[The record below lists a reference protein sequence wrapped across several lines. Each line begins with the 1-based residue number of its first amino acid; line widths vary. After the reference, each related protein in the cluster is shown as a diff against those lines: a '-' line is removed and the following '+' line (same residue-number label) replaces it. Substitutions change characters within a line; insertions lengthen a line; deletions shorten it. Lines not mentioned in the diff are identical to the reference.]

1 VKLTLSFKGEKI
13 MNRLPNFVFQ
23 LLSVVVGVF
32 LLVMTTAFISLPY
45 SMSAHPGE
53 MPALG
58 MLGAY
63 HPS

>member
-1 VKLTLSFKGEKI
+1 
-13 MNRLPNFVFQ
+13 MNRLPNFVSQ
-23 LLSVVVGVF
+23 LLTVVVGVF

-45 SMSAHPGE
+45 FMSAHPGE
-53 MPALG
+53 TPVLG